1 MLVSKLRCYH
11 IYPLHLSHHIYRG
24 KQAVPLQWKFT
35 HKLQPFLEG
44 TRLAGETRI
53 LLIKIH
59 MHWDWPFFLLAFLK
73 PWHINP
79 NDAGSHKLSFSW
91 RGFLNSLIELASSN
105 PEAGKKWLRRGGEES
120 LAALPWSSV
129 CLDLN
134 FETPSA
140 WKHYM
145 PWKTGPGLYLYP
157 LVALASCSCV
167 AWAPRPENLF
177 CNTRR
182 LTLYFQT

>member
-59 MHWDWPFFLLAFLK
+59 MHWDWPVFLLAFLK
-73 PWHINP
+73 PVWHINP
-79 NDAGSHKLSFSW
+79 NDAGIISYL
-91 RGFLNSLIELASSN
+91 FLA
-105 PEAGKKWLRRGGEES
+105 WL
-120 LAALPWSSV
+120 
-129 CLDLN
+129 
-134 FETPSA
+134 FETHWLSWLLQTRGWEKAAQKRSRGKPSGIVLEA
-140 WKHYM
+140 VCVLIWPLKHLLFGN
-145 PWKTGPGLYLYP
+145 TI
-157 LVALASCSCV
+157 C
-167 AWAPRPENLF
+167 PENRPWPLPVLLLLSQGQF
-177 CNTRR
+177 AAM
-182 LTLYFQT
+182 LTELEDSEFILQV